1 MDKNLELLFK
11 NTAGKNARIS
21 VQDPKEDL
29 TTEEVQALMDNI
41 LDKNVFET
49 PGGDLLKRW
58 SPSHPERSHTTYRLN
73 EISFR
78 GGFNPSKC

>member
-1 MDKNLELLFK
+1 MDKNLELLFR

-41 LDKNVFET
+41 LDKNVYET
-49 PGGDLLKRW
+49 PGGDLV
-58 SPSHPERSHTTYRLN
+58 EAVGARLIQK
-73 EISFR
+73 EVIQLI
-78 GGFNPSKC
+78 G